1 MSIKLNK
8 PLIPDE
14 LITDKIFLIRNQ
26 KVMLD
31 KDLAVLY
38 GIKAIRLR
46 EQVKRNVERFPE
58 NFMFQLS
65 ENEVDYMVSQ
75 NAIPSRKYLGG
86 YLPFAFTEHGILML
100 ANVVKNER
108 AIKVSI
114 RIIEIF
120 VRMREMFQTQNDIL
134 QKLEEIDRKY
144 SDHDQK
150 IMLIFEYLRQFE
162 SAKQQESDFKNRTLV
177 GFKSSKKD

>member
-1 MSIKLNK
+1 MSIKLEK

-14 LITDKIFLIRNQ
+14 LITDKIYLIREQ

-38 GIKAIRLR
+38 GIKAVRLR
-46 EQVKRNVERFPE
+46 EQVKRNIERFPV

-86 YLPFAFTEHGILML
+86 YLPYAFTEHGILML

-120 VRMREMFQTQNDIL
+120 VRMREAFQAHRDIL
-134 QKLEEIDRKY
+134 LKLDEIERKY
-144 SDHDQK
+144 SDHDEK
-150 IMLIFEYLRQFE
+150 IMLIFEYLRQLE
-162 SAKQQESDFKNRTLV
+162 LAKQQESDQKNRVRV
-177 GFKSSKKD
+177 GFKISDKE